1 MKEHTKEFMRIAAT
15 ISAIIISIILIA
27 FMAVMP
33 VYGQQ
38 QTIIKNSAG
47 EVMYVKVKTN
57 NGYIIKDKNGILL
70 YRIVETEKEKRTYD
84 ASGRLISIEK
94 KNK

>member
-1 MKEHTKEFMRIAAT
+1 MKEHTKECMRIAAT
-15 ISAIIISIILIA
+15 ILAIIITIILIA
-27 FMAVMP
+27 FIAVMP
-33 VYGQQ
+33 AYGQQ
-38 QTIIKNSAG
+38 QTVIKNSAG

-57 NGYIIKDKNGILL
+57 DGYIIKDKNGTLL

-94 KNK
+94 KNE

>member
-1 MKEHTKEFMRIAAT
+1 MKEHTKECMRIAAT
-15 ISAIIISIILIA
+15 IMAIIITIILIA
-27 FMAVMP
+27 FIAVMP
-33 VYGQQ
+33 AYGQQ
-38 QTIIKNSAG
+38 QTVIKNSAG

-57 NGYIIKDKNGILL
+57 DGYIIKDKNGILL

-84 ASGRLISIEK
+84 AAGRLISIEK

>member
-1 MKEHTKEFMRIAAT
+1 MEEHTKEFMRIAAT

-27 FMAVMP
+27 FIAVMP
-33 VYGQQ
+33 AYGQQ
-38 QTIIKNSAG
+38 QTVIKNSAG

-70 YRIVETEKEKRTYD
+70 YRIVETETEKRTYD

>member
-1 MKEHTKEFMRIAAT
+1 MKEHTKEFMRIAAIIT
-15 ISAIIISIILIA
+15 AIIISIILIA
-27 FMAVMP
+27 FIAVMP

-38 QTIIKNSAG
+38 QTVIKNSAG